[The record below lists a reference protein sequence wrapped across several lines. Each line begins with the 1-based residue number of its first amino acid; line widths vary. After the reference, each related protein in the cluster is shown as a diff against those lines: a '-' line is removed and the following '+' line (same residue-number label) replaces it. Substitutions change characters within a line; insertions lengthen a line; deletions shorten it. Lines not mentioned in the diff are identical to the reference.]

1 MENLYHMRT
10 TRDLLF
16 RTWLRGFV
24 DRDEAKEKEGG
35 LQKIIQDAFVAE
47 GMEMPADYRIK
58 SKEEREKEYE
68 EELKRRE
75 AMMEERMKLEEEHA
89 KKEEEAKAGE
99 QDKADKK
106 DVSKADDVKDEAKET
121 KDVDMKD
128 ADVKA

>member
-35 LQKIIQDAFVAE
+35 LQKIITEAFTAE
-47 GMEMPADYRIK
+47 GLEMPPDYRIK

-68 EELKRRE
+68 EELK
-75 AMMEERMKLEEEHA
+75 ASCSPLIVATLKC
-89 KKEEEAKAGE
+89 
-99 QDKADKK
+99 
-106 DVSKADDVKDEAKET
+106 
-121 KDVDMKD
+121 
-128 ADVKA
+128 